1 MAQIIRTYLL
11 VILLVSL
18 GFFGVGALA
27 SAQQLRDPMQPPPYA
42 LQKYREAKWAANPR
56 PARKVA
62 AKPEP
67 LRLTSIIYSTERKL
81 AIIDDQMLAIGDR
94 IRGAELVGLTR
105 SSARLMRKGK
115 VINLNLG
122 TELTAIKKKA
132 VKSDL

>member
-27 SAQQLRDPMQPPPYA
+27 TAQELRDPMQPPAFA
-42 LQKYREAKWAANPR
+42 LQKYREAKWVAKPR
-56 PARKVA
+56 PAKTIA

-67 LRLTSIIYSTERKL
+67 LRLTSIIYSTERKI

-94 IRGAELVGLTR
+94 IRDAELVGLTR
-105 SSARLMRKGK
+105 SSARLVRNGK
-115 VINLNLG
+115 VIKLYIG